1 MGSTDE
7 VLDLLRAH
15 KDVLARRYR
24 VAGLSLFGSVARGDA
39 SDESDV
45 DIMVSFDGPTT
56 VNDFFGT
63 QFYLEDLL
71 GRRVDLVTPKALRP
85 ELKPYFER
93 EAIAV

>member
-1 MGSTDE
+1 MGSTEE

-15 KDVLARRYR
+15 KEVLARRHR
-24 VAGLSLFGSVARGDA
+24 VASLSLFGSVARGDP

-71 GRRVDLVTPKALRP
+71 GRRVDLVTAKALRP
-85 ELKPYFER
+85 ELKPYVEQ